1 MGVQERKE
9 REKEEMRRRIVEAA
23 TQLFVNEGYE
33 AASIRK
39 IAAAIEYSPGAIYLY
54 FKDKDDILF
63 AIQEQ
68 GFETFLATMERI
80 AGPETHPFKRLQK
93 LGEAYMEFAARH
105 PELYDL
111 MFTIRAPM
119 RAHKDEW
126 SRGSSSFNFLRDTVR
141 ACVEGGYIRGANL
154 DALALMIWSQVHGL
168 VALHMRSRLA
178 MFPEE
183 ARPGLIRESARLML
197 DFAGASAG
205 VPAPR
210 PEPPRA
216 KPRAKSARGPH
227 KSGRAPGAR
236 PAPRRGPK
244 K

>member
-1 MGVQERKE
+1 MGVIERKE
-9 REKEEMRRRIVEAA
+9 REKEEMRRRIVDAA
-23 TQLFVNEGYE
+23 AQLFVNEGYE

-54 FKDKDDILF
+54 FKDKDDILY

-68 GFETFLATMERI
+68 GFEIFLATMQRI

-126 SRGSSSFNFLRDTVR
+126 SRGASSFNFLRDTVR
-141 ACVEGGYIRGANL
+141 ACMDGGYIRKANL

-168 VALHMRSRLA
+168 VALDMRSRLA

-197 DFAGASAG
+197 EFAGAPASAARRSSSAKK
-205 VPAPR
+205 PAPGSAAGR
-210 PEPPRA
+210 GR
-216 KPRAKSARGPH
+216 KSAK
-227 KSGRAPGAR
+227 KSPGAR
-236 PAPRRGPK
+236 RTPPRRSGP
-244 K
+244 

>member
-1 MGVQERKE
+1 MGVLERKE
-9 REKEEMRRRIVEAA
+9 REKEAMRRRIVDAA
-23 TQLFVNEGYE
+23 AQLFVNEGYE

-68 GFETFLATMERI
+68 GFEIFLATMERI

-141 ACVEGGYIRGANL
+141 ACMDGGYIRAANL

-178 MFPEE
+178 MFPED
-183 ARPGLIRESARLML
+183 ARPALIRESARLML
-197 DFAGASAG
+197 EFTGTPAADAAGRSPAKKAARRGRGAAKQAS
-205 VPAPR
+205 PAR
-210 PEPPRA
+210 RTPPR
-216 KPRAKSARGPH
+216 
-227 KSGRAPGAR
+227 R
-236 PAPRRGPK
+236 PAR
-244 K
+244 

>member
-1 MGVQERKE
+1 LGVIERKE
-9 REKEEMRRRIVEAA
+9 REKEEMRRRIVDAA
-23 TQLFVNEGYE
+23 AQLFVNEGYE

-54 FKDKDDILF
+54 FKDKDDILY

-68 GFETFLATMERI
+68 GFEIFLATMERI

-126 SRGSSSFNFLRDTVR
+126 SRGASSFNFLRDTVR
-141 ACVEGGYIRGANL
+141 ACMDGGYIRAANL
-154 DALALMIWSQVHGL
+154 DALALMIWSQIHGL

-178 MFPEE
+178 MFPED

-197 DFAGASAG
+197 EFTGTPAAASSLRTPAGK
-205 VPAPR
+205 
-210 PEPPRA
+210 PP
-216 KPRAKSARGPH
+216 KKS
-227 KSGRAPGAR
+227 
-236 PAPRRGPK
+236 PRRGSAGAKSRSRELRNPPRRPK
-244 K
+244 P